1 MPRSTLL
8 LMTMV
13 LALAM
18 PGSALAPTGAQSPS
32 VTVDERYNLKVEG
45 MLYNRGGSYKVTIN
59 GTPAGRFT
67 ENTNI
72 DVTPLFK
79 AGRNEV
85 KIRSVQPK
93 PASHHNGITIG
104 ALRFGKWATLFT
116 HFWREQ
122 GDHTRTYVLNLP
134 TEDAFKHPV
143 PPGQYTLKT
152 ESTLY
157 CDYLCH
163 FDIRINDV
171 QVGVIST
178 DTQID
183 VTRYVKP
190 GRNTV
195 TVSSDFPRP
204 PKTQLKLTLGVSEGG
219 RWKTLVNHAVAEQG
233 KSTKTYT
240 IMAAGSATTPQAA
253 DRPSE
258 TYVLKTYH
266 LYAGKTE
273 FTVFING
280 VQVGTFN
287 ATTSIDVTDFLKK
300 GRNEARIASKVDPR
314 MSWYG
319 TVTIGV
325 ERGGKWATVVNHR
338 VEKDSPSGSK
348 TYTIAVR

>member
-1 MPRSTLL
+1 MLRSTLL
-8 LMTMV
+8 SMTMV
-13 LALAM
+13 LALTMAA
-18 PGSALAPTGAQSPS
+18 SALAPTGAQSPS

-45 MLYNRGGSYKVTIN
+45 MLYNKEGSYEVTIN

-93 PASHHNGITIG
+93 SASHHNGITIG
-104 ALRFGKWATLFT
+104 ALRFGKWATLLT

-122 GDHTRTYVLNLP
+122 GDHTRTYLLNLP
-134 TEDAFKHPV
+134 TADAFKHQV

-157 CDYLCH
+157 CDFLCH
-163 FDIRINDV
+163 FDIRINDI

-204 PKTQLKLTLGVSEGG
+204 PQTQLKLTLGVTEGG

-240 IMAAGSATTPQAA
+240 IIAGGSASSTQAP

-258 TYVLKTYH
+258 SYVLKTYH

-287 ATTSIDVTDFLKK
+287 ATTSIEITDFLKK
-300 GRNEARIASKVDPR
+300 GINQVKIISKVDPK
-314 MSWYG
+314 MGWYG

-325 ERGGKWATVVNHR
+325 NRGGKWATMVSHR

>member
-1 MPRSTLL
+1 
-8 LMTMV
+8 MTMV
-13 LALAM
+13 LALTMAA
-18 PGSALAPTGAQSPS
+18 SALAPTGAQSPS

-45 MLYNRGGSYKVTIN
+45 MLYNKEGSYEVTIN

-104 ALRFGKWATLFT
+104 ALRFGKWATLLT
-116 HFWREQ
+116 HFWRDK
-122 GDHTRTYVLNLP
+122 GDHVRTYLLHLP
-134 TEDAFKHPV
+134 TEDVFKHQT
-143 PPGQYTLKT
+143 PPGKYTLKT

-157 CDYLCH
+157 CNYLCH
-163 FDIRINDV
+163 FDISINGV

-178 DTQID
+178 DTEID
-183 VTRYVKP
+183 VTRYLKP
-190 GRNTV
+190 GSNTV
-195 TVSSDFPRP
+195 AVSNDFSRRP
-204 PKTQLKLTLGVSEGG
+204 QSQLKLTVGVVEGG
-219 RWKTLVNHAVAEQG
+219 QWKTLVNHAVAAQG

-240 IMAAGSATTPQAA
+240 LMAGGSVSTSPAAG
-253 DRPSE
+253 RPSE
-258 TYVLKTYH
+258 TYVLKTNH
-266 LYAGKTE
+266 RYAGKTE
-273 FTVFING
+273 FTVFMNG
-280 VQVGTFN
+280 LQVGTFN
-287 ATTSIDVTDFLKK
+287 ATTSIEVTDFLKK
-300 GRNEARIASKVDPR
+300 GINQVKIISKVDPK
-314 MSWYG
+314 MGWYG

-325 ERGGKWATVVNHR
+325 NRGGKWATMVSHR